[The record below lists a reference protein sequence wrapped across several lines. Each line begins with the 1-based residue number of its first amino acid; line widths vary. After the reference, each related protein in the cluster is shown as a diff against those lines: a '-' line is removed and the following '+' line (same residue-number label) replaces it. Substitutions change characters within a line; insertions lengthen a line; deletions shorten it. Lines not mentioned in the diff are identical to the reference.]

1 MLPFCLSST
10 YFTEGS
16 NASRG
21 VRTSIS
27 KETTL
32 ELFQVGRTPSP
43 HPTPT
48 PLDPSM
54 VSPTERVLQF
64 YAYKISL
71 SGSVA
76 LIAYAQPP
84 IKDPCS
90 RTQRG

>member
-1 MLPFCLSST
+1 MLL
-10 YFTEGS
+10 E
-16 NASRG
+16 G
-21 VRTSIS
+21 VRTRIS
-27 KETTL
+27 KETTF
-32 ELFQVGRTPSP
+32 ELYQVGRTPSP
-43 HPTPT
+43 IPIPT

-71 SGSVA
+71 SGSMA

-84 IKDPCS
+84 IKDPRW